1 MTGLDIFALIVLLVL
16 ISTILA
22 FVIFLGMWPAMAA
35 KKNNH
40 PQLEAITVG
49 SWVALIAGGILW
61 PIILI
66 WAHVKTDTN
75 KEQIVQGE
83 EQ

>member
-16 ISTILA
+16 VSTILA
-22 FVIFLGMWPAMAA
+22 FVVFLGMWPAMAA

-49 SWVALIAGGILW
+49 SWVALLAGGVLW
-61 PIILI
+61 PVILI
-66 WAHVKTDTN
+66 WAYIKKPTN
-75 KEQIVQGE
+75 QVVAVQGE